1 MGECQ
6 IHSKTDQ
13 IHTCAPMLYSII
25 IGLSDSKNKWTRVL
39 CIWVFVRLTIFSA
52 SHSFSDFGNIFR
64 KIYDASMLFS
74 SPNHGGRGGISPDN
88 LQTPKPEKC
97 VERKLKHV
105 FITFLAFTN
114 QKYFCVWKK
123 YFRYGRQP
131 PPEPTSPIAF
141 NVAGNEVGHHH
152 HHHHESFSGSR
163 SGQILWIRGL
173 TRLQTQVGQFCSCFY
188 SLFRPISLFIFFY
201 LSLSLSSLLSLL
213 STSDTYDHI
222 WSWFYSLSRF

>member
-25 IGLSDSKNKWTRVL
+25 IGSSDSKNKWTRVL

-74 SPNHGGRGGISPDN
+74 SPNHGKMGGISPDN

-105 FITFLAFTN
+105 FMTFLAFTN
-114 QKYFCVWKK
+114 QKYFCVWKN
-123 YFRYGRQP
+123 
-131 PPEPTSPIAF
+131 I
-141 NVAGNEVGHHH
+141 
-152 HHHHESFSGSR
+152 SGMAANLLLNPHRPLPSM
-163 SGQILWIRGL
+163 LPAM
-173 TRLQTQVGQFCSCFY
+173 RLAITTT
-188 SLFRPISLFIFFY
+188 IIM
-201 LSLSLSSLLSLL
+201 
-213 STSDTYDHI
+213 
-222 WSWFYSLSRF
+222 SRFLDPDPDKSYGSVD

>member
-1 MGECQ
+1 MFYVFEFLYAWRFFPPHILSPTLEISLEKYMTRACYFHLQIMEKWGE
-6 IHSKTDQ
+6 
-13 IHTCAPMLYSII
+13 
-25 IGLSDSKNKWTRVL
+25 
-39 CIWVFVRLTIFSA
+39 
-52 SHSFSDFGNIFR
+52 
-64 KIYDASMLFS
+64 
-74 SPNHGGRGGISPDN
+74 ISVDN

-105 FITFLAFTN
+105 FMTFLAFTN
-114 QKYFCVWKK
+114 QKCFCVWKK

-201 LSLSLSSLLSLL
+201 LSLSLLFYLSCLLQTLMI
-213 STSDTYDHI
+213 TYDLDFI
-222 WSWFYSLSRF
+222 LCQDFNNLIIFFL